1 LKKRNRG
8 SRFRIRIRFPDT
20 KTPISFFLENG
31 YENEY
36 VKNEQE
42 NEVGN
47 ETAKKILNNSSFP
60 WHIIN
65 YNYTPVRLEGRE
77 NENTKNT
84 LYAVFSKPWMPPVT
98 EKLPIVGH
106 YFGFRP

>member
-1 LKKRNRG
+1 MGLASLALLGRVLKKRNRG

-20 KTPISFFLENG
+20 KTPNSIFWKTDTKTQQIFFWENG

-47 ETAKKILNNSSFP
+47 VYAICRFFQNPASIARYWQF
-60 WHIIN
+60 IIMVSN
-65 YNYTPVRLEGRE
+65 DCCLYPHRLK
-77 NENTKNT
+77 T
-84 LYAVFSKPWMPPVT
+84 
-98 EKLPIVGH
+98 
-106 YFGFRP
+106 